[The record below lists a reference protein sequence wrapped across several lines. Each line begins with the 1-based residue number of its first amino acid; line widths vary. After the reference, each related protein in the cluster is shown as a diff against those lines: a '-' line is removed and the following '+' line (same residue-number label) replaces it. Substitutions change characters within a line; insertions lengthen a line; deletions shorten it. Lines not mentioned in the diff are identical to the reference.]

1 MTKQQR
7 RAVRR
12 GLRQYGDA
20 LRSGDKAGAG
30 MEWAG
35 VVAKVMDYYAKADP
49 TCGELLRLRYLE
61 RWREDK
67 TFPALYI
74 SRTTYYHKEL
84 EALSTVGIY
93 AAAAGLLDDVQDFG
107 PGSKAEAARM
117 I

>member
-30 MEWAG
+30 MEWETCFWPLILGTAR
-35 VVAKVMDYYAKADP
+35 ADP
-49 TCGELLRLRYLE
+49 VCGELLRLRYLE

-67 TFPALYI
+67 TFPALHI
-74 SRTTYYHKEL
+74 GRTTYYTKEL

-93 AAAAGLLDDVQDFG
+93 AAAAGLLDDVRDFG
-107 PGSKAEAARM
+107 PVPDSGRRG
-117 I
+117 

>member
-20 LRSGDKAGAG
+20 LWSGDKAGAG

-35 VVAKVMDYYAKADP
+35 VVAKVMDYYARADP
-49 TCGELLRLRYLE
+49 V
-61 RWREDK
+61 
-67 TFPALYI
+67 
-74 SRTTYYHKEL
+74 
-84 EALSTVGIY
+84 LSLIH
-93 AAAAGLLDDVQDFG
+93 
-107 PGSKAEAARM
+107 

>member
-49 TCGELLRLRYLE
+49 ICWELLRLRYLE
-61 RWREDK
+61 RWREQK
-67 TFPALYI
+67 TFPALHI
-74 SRTTYYHKEL
+74 GRTTYYKKEL

-93 AAAAGLLDDVQDFG
+93 AAAG
-107 PGSKAEAARM
+107 
-117 I
+117 